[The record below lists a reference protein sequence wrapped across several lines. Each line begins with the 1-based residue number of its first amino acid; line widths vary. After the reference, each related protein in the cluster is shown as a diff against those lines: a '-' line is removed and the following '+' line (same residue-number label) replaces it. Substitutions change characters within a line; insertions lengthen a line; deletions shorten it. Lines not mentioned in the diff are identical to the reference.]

1 MSQISQPEAA
11 DLLSKLLLERIPLSA
26 FFVSGSG
33 TRVSIPGFVDSITLE
48 EGLIISGSGPP
59 IDVSRGYLSFPPF
72 DCDFWYGEKR
82 ELPEELQFLS
92 SATPGDSVLVLRVLS
107 SGEKLVLFF
116 AF

>member
-33 TRVSIPGFVDSITLE
+33 TRVSIPGC
-48 EGLIISGSGPP
+48 GPP

>member
-1 MSQISQPEAA
+1 
-11 DLLSKLLLERIPLSA
+11 LLSKLLLERIPLSA

-33 TRVSIPGFVDSITLE
+33 TRVSIPGFVDSR

-59 IDVSRGYLSFPPF
+59 IDISRGYLSFPPF
-72 DCDFWYGEKR
+72 DCYFWYGEKR
-82 ELPEELQFLS
+82 ELPDELQFLS

-116 AF
+116 TF

>member
-1 MSQISQPEAA
+1 
-11 DLLSKLLLERIPLSA
+11 
-26 FFVSGSG
+26 
-33 TRVSIPGFVDSITLE
+33 VSIPGFVDSITRE

-59 IDVSRGYLSFPPF
+59 IDVSRGYLAFPPF

-116 AF
+116 TF